1 MVNRDSMMTFRF
13 SLSVV
18 FVTALAL
25 HVCAQQTPLYPP
37 ARYDLSKVPV
47 LYTVGYAH
55 LDTEW
60 RWDYDETI
68 NVFLKNTLD
77 DNFQRFEKFKPYLFT
92 FSGARRYRMMK
103 EYYPTKY
110 ETLKKYVAQ
119 GRWNVG
125 GSSVDEC
132 DVNVPSPESVIRQVL
147 YGNRYFEAE
156 FGKKSIDFL
165 LPDCFGFQ
173 AHLPSALA
181 HAGIAGFSTQKL
193 SWGSATGIPF
203 NIGNWTGPDG
213 KGVVAALNA
222 TDYTGRIS
230 FRLDTSSYWSGR
242 IQENGRKYGVF
253 ADYRY
258 YGVGDVGGAPR
269 LEDITNAVGSLNQPD
284 SRFQVYL
291 CTSDQLFRDLT
302 PDQKKQLPEYTGDLL
317 LTEHSSGS
325 LTSQAYMK
333 RWNRKNE
340 QLASATE
347 PIAVMADWLGSLRYP
362 FRTLNEAWWLVLG
375 SQMHDILP
383 GTCIPKAYEY
393 AWNDEVIA
401 LNQFA
406 STFKASAG
414 GVIRA
419 MNTMV
424 TGTAL
429 VICNPLAIART
440 DVVEA
445 EINYPD
451 GAPKFLK
458 LLNENNEEIPLQ
470 VNLLSRDRVKIL
482 FNATLPP
489 FGFVCYDLQPV
500 KEKPVTKT
508 TLSIS
513 KTRIENEFL
522 KVTINA
528 NGDIASII
536 DKRLGKELLSGP
548 SRLEFLKEHPAYWPA
563 WNMDWNDRK
572 QPPIDYVRENPV
584 ITVEESGP
592 VRVSLKI
599 VRSARNSVFTQFI
612 RLSTGSEQVI
622 VKNHIDWQS
631 RGVSL
636 KACFPLTASN
646 NVATYNLG
654 LGVAERNNNHE
665 KKYEVPSR
673 EWFDLT
679 DKSGSFGVSIV
690 EDCKFGSDKPNDK
703 TLRLTLLYTPVT
715 NFYHDQSTQDWGIH
729 DITYGIYSH
738 KGDWRT
744 GLTEWQAR
752 KLNQPPVAFQSR
764 NHPGA
769 LGRSFSFARIS
780 APNVDIRVIKK
791 AENGNEIVIR
801 IQELT
806 GKPIGNVEIAFASK
820 VLVAREVDGQE
831 QTVGEAVIK
840 NGKVVT
846 DLGKFSIRSFAL
858 RLEPPADK
866 MKEPTNIKLPIPY
879 DLDVV
884 SSEKNGKNGAF
895 DTKGT
900 SIPGALFPDAL
911 VVDGV
916 EFAMGPKID
925 GKNNVMTCRGQKI
938 SLPKSGNYN
947 HLYLL
952 AAAVTDTTGIFK
964 VGGNKTTLKV
974 QAWNGNIGQFDN
986 RQWDKFERIKGL
998 DKGFIKRDQIA
1009 WFATHLRRDTVN
1021 LAHRYGYIFKY
1032 AIEAGPAS
1040 GTLQLPD
1047 NPSIRIFAIT
1057 ASDHPFDQIEPVQAL
1072 YDDFTQ
1078 RNTMTLALPASYVDE
1093 DMTATVR
1100 VAFFRKRRLTEL
1112 PARLTMKDYA
1122 DLHQP
1127 NGVTVKYYFSGTD
1140 SAFNTSRLPGN
1151 DGNIRIENGMTVP
1164 AVNDGM
1170 YDLLPADSLNE
1181 KWSERGEGRILMDL
1195 QQEIELDSL
1204 HIFVAQNVKRGG
1216 QSFSMWG
1223 GKANVNPITTGN
1235 PVSAGWEFI
1244 GYMKP
1249 EDIWGNAIGLYTVK
1263 FKKDQ
1268 PCHYRHLMW
1277 ISEDSPHGPY
1287 YFREVDV
1294 FEKQK

>member
-1 MVNRDSMMTFRF
+1 MMNFRLPLF
-13 SLSVV
+13 LVLIMGLMLPV
-18 FVTALAL
+18 Y
-25 HVCAQQTPLYPP
+25 AQEPLKNSQP
-37 ARYDLSKVPV
+37 RYDLSKDPV

-77 DNFQRFEKFKPYLFT
+77 DNFQRFEKFKPYVFT

-103 EYYPTKY
+103 EYYPAKY
-110 ETLKKYVAQ
+110 EILKKYVAQ

-132 DVNVPSPESVIRQVL
+132 DANVPSPESVIRQVL

-156 FGKKSIDFL
+156 FGKKSVDFL

-181 HAGIAGFSTQKL
+181 HAGVAGFSTQKL
-193 SWGSATGIPF
+193 SWGSAVGIPF
-203 NIGNWTGPDG
+203 NLGNWTGPDG

-222 TDYTGRIS
+222 TDYTGRIQ
-230 FRLDTSSYWSGR
+230 FRLDTSRYWSDR
-242 IQENGRKYGVF
+242 IQENGRNYGIY

-269 LEDITNAVGSLNQPD
+269 LEDVTNAVGSLNQ
-284 SRFQVYL
+284 SGSKFQVYL
-291 CTSDQLFRDLT
+291 CSSDQLFRDLT
-302 PDQKKQLPEYTGDLL
+302 PDQKKKLPNYSGDLL

-340 QLASATE
+340 QLALAAE
-347 PIAVMADWLGSLRYP
+347 PVSVMADWLGGLRYP

-393 AWNDEVIA
+393 AWNDEVLA

-406 STFKASAG
+406 STLQASAG

-424 TGTAL
+424 AGTAL
-429 VICNPLAIART
+429 VIYNPLAIPRT

-445 EINYPD
+445 EVIFPD
-451 GAPKFLK
+451 GVPKFLK
-458 LLNENNEEIPLQ
+458 LLNENDMEIPLQ
-470 VNLLSRDRVKIL
+470 VTGQSRDRVQIL

-489 FGFVCYDLQPV
+489 FGFVCYDLQPA
-500 KEKPVTKT
+500 KEKPAPKT
-508 TLSIS
+508 ILSIS
-513 KTRIENEFL
+513 GSKIENELL
-522 KVTINA
+522 KVTING

-536 DKRLGKELLSGP
+536 DKKLGKEILSGP
-548 SRLEFLKEHPAYWPA
+548 SRLEFHKEHPEYWPA

-572 QPPIDYVRENPV
+572 LPPVDYVGGKPV
-584 ITVEESGP
+584 ITLVESGP
-592 VRVSLKI
+592 VRVSLKV
-599 VRSARNSVFTQFI
+599 VRSARNSVVTQYI
-612 RLSTGSEQVI
+612 RLSAGSEKVI
-622 VKNHIDWQS
+622 VDNHIEWQS
-631 RGVSL
+631 CGVSL
-636 KACFPLTASN
+636 KACFPLTASGT
-646 NVATYNLG
+646 VATYNLG
-654 LGVAERNNNHE
+654 LGTTERNNNHE

-679 DKSGSFGVSIV
+679 DKTGSFGVSIL
-690 EDCKFGSDKPNDK
+690 EDCKFGSDKPDNK

-715 NFYHDQSTQDWGIH
+715 NFYHDQATQDWGIH

-744 GLTEWQAR
+744 GLTEWQGR
-752 KLNQPPVAFQSR
+752 RLNQPLVAFSARQ
-764 NHPGA
+764 HPGF
-769 LGRSFSFARIS
+769 LGRSFSFARAS
-780 APNVDIRVIKK
+780 APNVDIRAIKK
-791 AENGNEIVIR
+791 AENGNDIVIR
-801 IQELT
+801 VQELT
-806 GKPIGNVEIAFASK
+806 GKETGNVEISFTAK
-820 VLVAREVDGQE
+820 VLSAREVDGQE
-831 QTVGEAVIK
+831 QPLGEAVVR
-840 NGKVVT
+840 NGKLIT
-846 DLGKFSIRSFAL
+846 DLGKFGIRSFAI
-858 RLEPPADK
+858 RLEPPAEK
-866 MKEPTNIKLPIPY
+866 LKEPMNIKLPIPY

-884 SSEKNGKNGAF
+884 SSDKNRKNGAF

-900 SIPGALFPDAL
+900 SIPGSLFPDVI

-916 EFAMGPKID
+916 EFVMGPKAD
-925 GKNNVMTCRGQKI
+925 GKNNAMTCRGQKI
-938 SLPKSGNYN
+938 ELPKTGNYN

-952 AAAVTDTTGIFK
+952 AAAVTDTIGVFR
-964 VGGNKTTLKV
+964 VGGNKTSLTV
-974 QAWNGNIGQFDN
+974 QAWDGNIGQFEN
-986 RQWDKFERIKGL
+986 RRWDKYERISGL
-998 DKGFIKRDQIA
+998 DKGYIKRDQVG
-1009 WFATHLRRDTVN
+1009 WFATHLSRDTVN
-1021 LAHRYGYIFKY
+1021 LAHRYGYLYKY
-1032 AIEAGPAS
+1032 SLEAGPAS
-1040 GTLQLPD
+1040 KTLQLPD
-1047 NPSIRIFAIT
+1047 NPAIRIFAIT
-1057 ASDHPFDQIEPVQAL
+1057 ASDHPYDQVVPVQPL
-1072 YDDFTQ
+1072 YDDFTG
-1078 RNTMTLALPASYVDE
+1078 REPLKLVLPASYVDE
-1093 DMTATVR
+1093 GMTARIR
-1100 VAFFRKRRLTEL
+1100 VSAHRKRKLTDL

-1127 NGVTVKYYFSGTD
+1127 NGVTVKYYFTGTD
-1140 SAFNTSRLPGN
+1140 SAFQSPARPAS
-1151 DGNIRIENGMTVP
+1151 DGNPGIVNGMTVP
-1164 AVNDGM
+1164 ALNDGM
-1170 YDLLPADSLNE
+1170 YDLLPSDSLNE
-1181 KWSERGEGRILMDL
+1181 KWSEDGEGRILMDL

-1204 HIFVAQNVKRGG
+1204 HLFVTQNTKRGK
-1216 QSFSMWG
+1216 QAFSMWG
-1223 GKANVNPITTGN
+1223 GKGTANQAVTGN
-1235 PVSAGWEFI
+1235 PGSAGWDFL
-1244 GYMKP
+1244 GYVQP
-1249 EDIWGNAIGLYTVK
+1249 EDIWGNAKGLYTVK

-1268 PCHYRHLMW
+1268 PCHYRYLMW